1 MNQLLVAFL
10 AKFPEYNKRQF
21 IIAGESYA
29 GKYIPSLAKKILDYN
44 AQQLLLPAAQQVW
57 LNLTSLLIG
66 DPFTSPVIQR
76 TSRHLFTQGNGI
88 TDLRHNAQIATL
100 NRRCLESTTKN
111 WTKGNLDCVTPDD
124 FMVDVSGG
132 TFSYDGTIFEADWD
146 PIEDPIIQY
155 LSNNTLKD

>member
-76 TSRHLFTQGNGI
+76 TSRHLFT
-88 TDLRHNAQIATL
+88 
-100 NRRCLESTTKN
+100 
-111 WTKGNLDCVTPDD
+111 
-124 FMVDVSGG
+124 
-132 TFSYDGTIFEADWD
+132 
-146 PIEDPIIQY
+146 
-155 LSNNTLKD
+155 